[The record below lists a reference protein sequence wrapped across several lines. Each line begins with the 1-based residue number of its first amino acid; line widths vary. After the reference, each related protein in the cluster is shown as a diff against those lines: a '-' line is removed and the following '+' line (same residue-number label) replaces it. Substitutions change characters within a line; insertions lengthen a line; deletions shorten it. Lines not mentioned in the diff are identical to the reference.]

1 MSGNAAQS
9 RQQINATAETTRN
22 EIIFHWGE
30 KQVYIYKRMI
40 LKWIEIDGDGLKW
53 IEIV

>member
-1 MSGNAAQS
+1 MKSYFTGGKNKY
-9 RQQINATAETTRN
+9 I
-22 EIIFHWGE
+22 
-30 KQVYIYKRMI
+30 YIYKRMM